1 VDLQICVN
9 RRKAPETK
17 MRMLRVAKRPPTTL
31 SGVIGSF
38 PTRVV
43 QEHAQVCEV
52 VSIQMLLLLTEWC
65 ELSRCGILVPGAVTL
80 LGFCG

>member
-1 VDLQICVN
+1 
-9 RRKAPETK
+9 